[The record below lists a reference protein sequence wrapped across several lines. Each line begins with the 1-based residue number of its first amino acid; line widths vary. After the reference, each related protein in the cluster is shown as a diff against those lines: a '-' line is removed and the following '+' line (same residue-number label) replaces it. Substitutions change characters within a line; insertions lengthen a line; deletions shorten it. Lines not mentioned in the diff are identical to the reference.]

1 MASSAPA
8 SMHSASDS
16 NLNKYASTTAP
27 APDTPNPDRIADRLV
42 LADLDGD
49 QGDSWDNDD
58 NDNLIGLED
67 DAWEPLDTTPA
78 QAPEPVTSFVPKRSM
93 ATSAAKTM
101 VPPKADRAF
110 NPGTMK
116 LGHKTKFDVDDWGF
130 DDDNETKS
138 ANTTHSSAGHM
149 HTSTNRSISPAT
161 PATVAS
167 NSSSVLSKEDRK
179 AELDRRREERR
190 QRMAELR
197 DKKKTGGIGAKKV

>member
-1 MASSAPA
+1 MASSAPVT
-8 SMHSASDS
+8 MQSASDPS
-16 NLNKYASTTAP
+16 LNKYAARTVP

-49 QGDSWDNDD
+49 HGDSWDNDD

-93 ATSAAKTM
+93 ATSAAKTI
-101 VPPKADRAF
+101 VPPKVDRAF

-130 DDDNETKS
+130 DDDVETKS
-138 ANTTHSSAGHM
+138 ANTAAGHM
-149 HTSTNRSISPAT
+149 STNRSISPVVSA

-179 AELDRRREERR
+179 AELDRRREERK